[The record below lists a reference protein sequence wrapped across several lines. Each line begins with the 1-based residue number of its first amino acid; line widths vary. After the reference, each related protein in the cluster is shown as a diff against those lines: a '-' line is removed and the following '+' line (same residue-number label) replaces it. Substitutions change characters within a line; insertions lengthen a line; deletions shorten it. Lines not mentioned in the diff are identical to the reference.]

1 MIRKISAII
10 FSVFLMLP
18 LSVSAE
24 IEIFK
29 IGYVVVEKILKEAPQ
44 TAASNKKLEKEFKS
58 RTDGLQKKVKS
69 IQKQEKDFNKNS
81 VTMSATDRQKAQ
93 KKIQNSKI
101 EIQRIERELR
111 EDIDIR
117 RREEIGKL
125 QQKINEAIEEMAK
138 TDKYDLI
145 LYQGVAYA
153 SKEIELAFAESK
165 EEILSTVILG
175 EEALPPTTSANSEHL
190 NSFNIHIHFYF
201 VLPKTLISLS
211 VISISFEA

>member
-1 MIRKISAII
+1 MIRKFSAILFSI
-10 FSVFLMLP
+10 FLLLP

-24 IEIFK
+24 MEIFK
-29 IGYVVVEKILKEAPQ
+29 IGYVVVEKVLKDAPQ

-58 RTDGLQKKVKS
+58 RTDALQKKVKA

-81 VTMSATDRQKAQ
+81 VTMAAADRQKAQ

-153 SKEIELAFAESK
+153 SK
-165 EEILSTVILG
+165 
-175 EEALPPTTSANSEHL
+175 
-190 NSFNIHIHFYF
+190 
-201 VLPKTLISLS
+201 
-211 VISISFEA
+211 

>member
-1 MIRKISAII
+1 MIKKLSAIFFSI
-10 FSVFLMLP
+10 FLLLP
-18 LSVSAE
+18 QSVSAE
-24 IEIFK
+24 METYK

-58 RTDGLQKKVKS
+58 RTDGLQKKVKA

-81 VTMSATDRQKAQ
+81 VTLSADDRQKAQ

-125 QQKINEAIEEMAK
+125 QQKINEAIEDLAK
-138 TDKYDLI
+138 NDKYDLI

-153 SKEIELAFAESK
+153 SKQIDITDKLIKVLSK
-165 EEILSTVILG
+165 T
-175 EEALPPTTSANSEHL
+175 
-190 NSFNIHIHFYF
+190 
-201 VLPKTLISLS
+201 K
-211 VISISFEA
+211 

>member
-1 MIRKISAII
+1 MNRKFSAVF
-10 FSVFLMLP
+10 FSILLLLP

-24 IEIFK
+24 MEIFK
-29 IGYVVVEKILKEAPQ
+29 IGYVVVEKVLKEAPQ

-58 RTDGLQKKVKS
+58 RTDDLQKKVKA
-69 IQKQEKDFNKNS
+69 IQKEEKDFSKNS
-81 VTMSATDRQKAQ
+81 VTMSAADRQKAQ

-138 TDKYDLI
+138 ADEYDLI

-153 SKEIELAFAESK
+153 SKEIDITDKLIK
-165 EEILSTVILG
+165 VLG
-175 EEALPPTTSANSEHL
+175 
-190 NSFNIHIHFYF
+190 
-201 VLPKTLISLS
+201 KTK
-211 VISISFEA
+211 

>member
-1 MIRKISAII
+1 MTLRTKRKHSSLEWGQIFNLTLVKGLDKMIKKFLAI
-10 FSVFLMLP
+10 FLSVFLLLP

-24 IEIFK
+24 MEIFK

-58 RTDGLQKKVKS
+58 RTDGLQKKVKA
-69 IQKQEKDFNKNS
+69 IQKQEKDFNKNN
-81 VTMSATDRQKAQ
+81 VTMTDAERQKAQ

-153 SKEIELAFAESK
+153 SKEIDITDKLIKVLSK
-165 EEILSTVILG
+165 T
-175 EEALPPTTSANSEHL
+175 
-190 NSFNIHIHFYF
+190 
-201 VLPKTLISLS
+201 K
-211 VISISFEA
+211 

>member
-1 MIRKISAII
+1 MTKKISAIF
-10 FSVFLMLP
+10 FSVFLLLP

-24 IEIFK
+24 MEIFK

-44 TAASNKKLEKEFKS
+44 TAASNKILEKEFKS

-81 VTMSATDRQKAQ
+81 VTMSAADRQKAQ

-153 SKEIELAFAESK
+153 SKEIDITDKLIK
-165 EEILSTVILG
+165 VLG
-175 EEALPPTTSANSEHL
+175 NT
-190 NSFNIHIHFYF
+190 
-201 VLPKTLISLS
+201 K
-211 VISISFEA
+211 

>member
-1 MIRKISAII
+1 MIRKFSAIFFSI
-10 FSVFLMLP
+10 FLLLP

-24 IEIFK
+24 TEIFK
-29 IGYVVVEKILKEAPQ
+29 IGYVVVEKILKKAPQ
-44 TAASNKKLEKEFKS
+44 TASSNKKLEKEFKS
-58 RTDGLQKKVKS
+58 RTDSLQKKVKS

-81 VTMSATDRQKAQ
+81 VTMSSDERQKAQ

-111 EDIDIR
+111 EDIYIR

-138 TDKYDLI
+138 TEKYDLI

-153 SKEIELAFAESK
+153 SKEIDITDKLIKVLSK
-165 EEILSTVILG
+165 T
-175 EEALPPTTSANSEHL
+175 
-190 NSFNIHIHFYF
+190 
-201 VLPKTLISLS
+201 K
-211 VISISFEA
+211 

>member
-1 MIRKISAII
+1 MIKKISVI
-10 FSVFLMLP
+10 FFTIFLLLP
-18 LSVSAE
+18 LPDLAE
-24 IEIFK
+24 MEIFK

-58 RTDGLQKKVKS
+58 RTDGLQKKVKAM
-69 IQKQEKDFNKNS
+69 QKQEKDFNKNS
-81 VTMSATDRQKAQ
+81 VTMSAAERQKSQ
-93 KKIQNSKI
+93 KKIKNAKI

-125 QQKINEAIEEMAK
+125 QEKINEEIEEMAK

-153 SKEIELAFAESK
+153 SKEIDITDKLIK
-165 EEILSTVILG
+165 VLG
-175 EEALPPTTSANSEHL
+175 
-190 NSFNIHIHFYF
+190 
-201 VLPKTLISLS
+201 KTK
-211 VISISFEA
+211 

>member
-10 FSVFLMLP
+10 FSVFLILP

-24 IEIFK
+24 TEIFK

-58 RTDGLQKKVKS
+58 RTDSLQKKVKS

-153 SKEIELAFAESK
+153 SKEIDITDKLIK
-165 EEILSTVILG
+165 VLG
-175 EEALPPTTSANSEHL
+175 
-190 NSFNIHIHFYF
+190 
-201 VLPKTLISLS
+201 KTK
-211 VISISFEA
+211 

>member
-1 MIRKISAII
+1 MTRKIPAIF

-24 IEIFK
+24 MEIFK

-153 SKEIELAFAESK
+153 SKEIDITDKLIKVLSK
-165 EEILSTVILG
+165 T
-175 EEALPPTTSANSEHL
+175 
-190 NSFNIHIHFYF
+190 
-201 VLPKTLISLS
+201 K
-211 VISISFEA
+211 

>member
-1 MIRKISAII
+1 MLRK
-10 FSVFLMLP
+10 FSVMLFSIFLMLP

-24 IEIFK
+24 MEIFK
-29 IGYVVVEKILKEAPQ
+29 IGYVVVEKVLKEAPQ

-58 RTDGLQKKVKS
+58 RTDGLQKKVKA
-69 IQKQEKDFNKNS
+69 IQKQEKDYNKNS
-81 VTMSATDRQKAQ
+81 VTMAAADRQKTQ
-93 KKIQNSKI
+93 KKIQNLKI

-138 TDKYDLI
+138 KEKYDLI

-153 SKEIELAFAESK
+153 S
-165 EEILSTVILG
+165 EEIDITDKLIKVLG
-175 EEALPPTTSANSEHL
+175 
-190 NSFNIHIHFYF
+190 
-201 VLPKTLISLS
+201 KTK
-211 VISISFEA
+211 

>member
-1 MIRKISAII
+1 MIKKFSALL
-10 FSVFLMLP
+10 FSMFLLLP
-18 LSVSAE
+18 ASVSAE
-24 IEIFK
+24 MELFK
-29 IGYVVVEKILKEAPQ
+29 IGYVVVERVLKEAPQ
-44 TAASNKKLEKEFKS
+44 TASSNKKLEKEFKS

-81 VTMSATDRQKAQ
+81 VTMSSDERQKAQ

-138 TDKYDLI
+138 KDKYDLI

-153 SKEIELAFAESK
+153 SKEIDITDELIK
-165 EEILSTVILG
+165 
-175 EEALPPTTSANSEHL
+175 
-190 NSFNIHIHFYF
+190 
-201 VLPKTLISLS
+201 VLVK
-211 VISISFEA
+211 

>member
-1 MIRKISAII
+1 MIRKFSAILFSI
-10 FSVFLMLP
+10 FLLLP

-24 IEIFK
+24 MEIFK
-29 IGYVVVEKILKEAPQ
+29 IGYVVVERVLKEAPQ
-44 TAASNKKLEKEFKS
+44 TATSNKKLEKEFKT
-58 RTDGLQKKVKS
+58 RTDGLQKKVKA

-81 VTMSATDRQKAQ
+81 VTMAAADRQKAQ

-138 TDKYDLI
+138 TDNFYLI

-153 SKEIELAFAESK
+153 SKEIDITDKLIK
-165 EEILSTVILG
+165 VLG
-175 EEALPPTTSANSEHL
+175 
-190 NSFNIHIHFYF
+190 
-201 VLPKTLISLS
+201 KTK
-211 VISISFEA
+211 

>member
-1 MIRKISAII
+1 MMIRKFSAMLFSI
-10 FSVFLMLP
+10 FLLLP
-18 LSVSAE
+18 LTVSAE
-24 IEIFK
+24 MEIFK
-29 IGYVVVEKILKEAPQ
+29 IGYVVVEKVLKDAPQ

-58 RTDGLQKKVKS
+58 RTDGLQKKVKA

-81 VTMSATDRQKAQ
+81 VTMAAADRQKAQ

-138 TDKYDLI
+138 TEKYDLI

-153 SKEIELAFAESK
+153 SKQIDITDKLIKVLSK
-165 EEILSTVILG
+165 T
-175 EEALPPTTSANSEHL
+175 
-190 NSFNIHIHFYF
+190 
-201 VLPKTLISLS
+201 K
-211 VISISFEA
+211 

>member
-1 MIRKISAII
+1 MIRKISTII

-153 SKEIELAFAESK
+153 SKEIDITDKLIK
-165 EEILSTVILG
+165 VLG
-175 EEALPPTTSANSEHL
+175 
-190 NSFNIHIHFYF
+190 
-201 VLPKTLISLS
+201 KTK
-211 VISISFEA
+211 